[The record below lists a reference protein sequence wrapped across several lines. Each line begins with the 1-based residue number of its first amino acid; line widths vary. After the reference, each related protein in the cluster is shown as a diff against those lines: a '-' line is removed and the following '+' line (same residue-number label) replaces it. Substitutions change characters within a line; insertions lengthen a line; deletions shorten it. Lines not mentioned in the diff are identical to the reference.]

1 MKKACQMGTT
11 NGGRYDEVGWQIRE
25 GLSGRR
31 QNFKKR
37 QDRLGQ
43 YMTYIKLE
51 MSKDEEE
58 EE

>member
-1 MKKACQMGTT
+1 MKIPNMKKACQMGTT

-37 QDRLGQ
+37 QTGLVN
-43 YMTYIKLE
+43 T
-51 MSKDEEE
+51 
-58 EE
+58 